1 MKKFASAALAIAL
14 LAGCSS
20 APQVGWQQGSQVTMN
35 TVNVELKSNLWVNL
49 MPTIGEVQEQNV
61 HGALYLKADNE
72 LPANLTV
79 DALIIKQGDSEWE
92 IDGDLLELRTHSENQ
107 WEVAFVWQI
116 ETKILHQ
123 KERKKRCVHFLK
135 HRQRFAVDSSEQK
148 RKNIDIRKCF
158 ASPSRT

>member
-1 MKKFASAALAIAL
+1 MKKIASAALAVVL

-20 APQVGWQQGSQVTMN
+20 APQVGWQEDSQITMN
-35 TVNVELKSNLWVNL
+35 QVNVELKSNLWVNM

-61 HGALYLKADNE
+61 HGALYLQADKD

-79 DALIIKQGDSEWE
+79 ESLILKQGDSEWV

-116 ETKILHQ
+116 EADTEKPIDLALLLDDAG
-123 KERKKRCVHFLK
+123 KTGWLVE
-135 HRQRFAVDSSEQK
+135 
-148 RKNIDIRKCF
+148 KNIKIDKVY
-158 ASPSRT
+158 